1 MRTPSCVV
9 ALVAHAYDVVI
20 DIGQRDRAI
29 LAYEHD
35 GASHVFRGIGGRI
48 RLLDIGAHGFLEGS
62 VDFIDRVALRRGLN
76 VRVVPLLRLA
86 FAWRIRHA
94 HVHRASFNRI
104 YDFLGRFDGFFGRFD
119 DLLVLVLLRREPHVG
134 VNAVCGICRARSK
147 SHGQRDQHDHRHATA
162 RTVLRGIHRAAQR
175 LGTI

>member
-48 RLLDIGAHGFLEGS
+48 RLLDIGAHGFLEGG
-62 VDFIDRVALRRGLN
+62 VDFIDRGALRRGLD
-76 VRVVPLLRLA
+76 VWVVPLLRLA
-86 FAWRIRHA
+86 FARRIIWIDRHT

-104 YDFLGRFDGFFGRFD
+104 CDFLGRFDG
-119 DLLVLVLLRREPHVG
+119 LLVLGLLRGEPHVG